1 MNWLTCLSCDL
12 MHNHMEYIIYSL
24 YIPRVIPFDLQ
35 SALTY
40 KYTIYMYV
48 STLFV
53 IRFDEG
59 LPAEAVWTNVAPW

>member
-1 MNWLTCLSCDL
+1 
-12 MHNHMEYIIYSL
+12 MHNHMEYIIHML

-48 STLFV
+48 STLLV
-53 IRFDEG
+53 IRFEEG
-59 LPAEAVWTNVAPW
+59 RLTEAMWTNVAPR

>member
-1 MNWLTCLSCDL
+1 MNWLTCLSRDL
-12 MHNHMEYIIYSL
+12 MHNHMEYITHTL

-40 KYTIYMYV
+40 KYAIYMYV

-59 LPAEAVWTNVAPW
+59 LPTEAAWTNVAPW